1 LLGLPKQFHKF
12 TNHGRETKPQKNPLD
27 KGSMGNS
34 HVPNIGSRKP
44 LIPATGNQ
52 FLHIQ
57 THCSGFM
64 IGQKTL
70 AIFLTS
76 LFLFSGCL
84 GLVDPEVEVPDVE
97 LPDDWSTVVQRSA
110 ASPQLSQY
118 ADCNELETALK
129 SSIAEEYRIQLLQ
142 AVEEQYYY
150 GGGIWAEDDMAMGM
164 MDGAET
170 STNSASTPT
179 PRRQE
184 GADFSG
190 TNNQEQGV
198 DEADFVKTD
207 GYYIYFLNGKQLEI
221 FGVPEFGELTHLST
235 TRIEGNP
242 QAMMLD
248 GERLVVISSVS
259 AWNIPQS
266 DPLSQAMNWGE
277 DYGSW
282 RTTTL
287 TKFTVFDL
295 SNRSL
300 LEVGKELYLEGN
312 YMTAREVNATV
323 RAVTHAWLDIPGI
336 KNWLELPTGYWELDY
351 ENPLRLEIREKVAYQ
366 TILDNSIALEAL
378 ALEDILPK
386 VYERSNGQFTVHTLN
401 DNQCVDFVAP
411 EDGFNRGFN
420 SIFTFDLSTENL
432 EFQADHI
439 IGNYPMVYASQ
450 DVLIL
455 TENAWD
461 WWWFWGNDNIDES
474 TNIHTFDISNS
485 GDTTYT
491 GSGRVNGTILNQFS
505 ISEFEG
511 IVRVAT
517 TSGQWARWW
526 MEDPTPMSSSVVTF
540 TRSVDVTTDVR
551 TLVEVG
557 RVDNIAPDER
567 IWSAR
572 FDGDRCYLVTFRQID
587 PLWVIDM
594 SDETNLTILGELEI
608 PGVSTYI
615 HPLSRDHLLT
625 IGMAPGADGTG
636 LDWSST
642 RLSLFNITNPS
653 TPLVDDTLT
662 LSPVSNPYDNSWVW
676 SYSEA
681 SYEHKAFQYWAPKG
695 LLAIPLSTY
704 KYQSW
709 TDSNGYYQWNY
720 QFVSKLII
728 VNVSEETGNLSVH
741 GSVDHS
747 PLYDQGDNRNYW
759 SDYNIRRSIFMGDYV
774 YAVSSAGVTA
784 TNLTSLNETASV
796 ELAYSNPY
804 DTTYYESETSTSTT
818 VDGEDCEESENCK
831 QSGSGDDGGGG
842 QAPEGSSSSGSSGSE
857 PNPA

>member
-1 LLGLPKQFHKF
+1 MRY
-12 TNHGRETKPQKNPLD
+12 GRIMK
-27 KGSMGNS
+27 
-34 HVPNIGSRKP
+34 
-44 LIPATGNQ
+44 
-52 FLHIQ
+52 
-57 THCSGFM
+57 
-64 IGQKTL
+64 GQKTL

-84 GLVDPEVEVPDVE
+84 GLVDPEVEAPDVE
-97 LPDDWSTVVQRSA
+97 LPEEWSTVVQRSP

-118 ADCNELETALK
+118 ADCNELESALK

-142 AVEEQYYY
+142 AVEEQYFY
-150 GGGIWAEDDMAMGM
+150 GGGIWAEDDMAMA
-164 MDGAET
+164 DGAES

-179 PRRQE
+179 PKRQE
-184 GADFSG
+184 GTDFSG

-207 GYYIYFLNGKQLEI
+207 GYYIYFLNGKKLEI

-235 TRIEGNP
+235 TVIEGNP

-259 AWNIPQS
+259 AWNVPQS
-266 DPLSQAMNWGE
+266 DPLSEAMNWGS

-282 RTTTL
+282 RTSTL

-300 LEVGKELYLEGN
+300 PEVGKELYLEGY

-323 RAVTHAWLDIPGI
+323 RAVTHAWLDIPNV
-336 KNWLELPTGYWELDY
+336 KSWLDLPTGYWELDY
-351 ENPLRLEIREKVAYQ
+351 DSPLRLEIREKVAYQ
-366 TILDNSIALEAL
+366 TILDNSIALDAL
-378 ALEDILPK
+378 ALEDLLPK

-401 DNQCVDFVAP
+401 DDQCVDFVAP

-432 EFQADHI
+432 DFQADHI

-461 WWWFWGNDNIDES
+461 WWWFWGNDNVDES

-485 GDTTYT
+485 GDTIYT

-505 ISEFEG
+505 ISEYEG

-526 MEDPTPMSSSVVTF
+526 MEDPTPMSSSVITL
-540 TRSVDVTTDVR
+540 TRSVNVTTDSQI
-551 TLVEVG
+551 LVELG
-557 RVDNIAPDER
+557 RVDNIAPEER

-594 SDETNLTILGELEI
+594 SNETNPRILGELEI

-625 IGMAPGADGTG
+625 IGMGPGEDGIG

-642 RLSLFNITNPS
+642 RLSLFNITDPS
-653 TPLVDDTLT
+653 TPSVDDILSLT
-662 LSPVSNPYDNSWVW
+662 PVTNPSSNEWVW

-709 TDSNGYYQWNY
+709 TDSNGRYNWNY
-720 QFVSKLII
+720 VFVSKLIL
-728 VNVSEETGNLSVH
+728 VNVSEQTGNLSVY
-741 GSVDHS
+741 GTVDHS
-747 PLYDQGDNRNYW
+747 HLYDQGDNRNWW
-759 SDYNIRRSIFMGDYV
+759 SEYNIRRSIFMGDYV
-774 YAVSSAGVTA
+774 YALSSGGVTA
-784 TNLTSLNETASV
+784 TNLTSMNETVSI
-796 ELAYSNPY
+796 ELPYSNPY
-804 DTTYYESETSTSTT
+804 DTVYYESSMETDSME
-818 VDGEDCEESENCK
+818 DEEECKDCEGAEN
-831 QSGSGDDGGGG
+831 SDDGGEG
-842 QAPEGSSSSGSSGSE
+842 QAPEGTSSSGSGGSS

>member
-1 LLGLPKQFHKF
+1 
-12 TNHGRETKPQKNPLD
+12 
-27 KGSMGNS
+27 
-34 HVPNIGSRKP
+34 
-44 LIPATGNQ
+44 
-52 FLHIQ
+52 
-57 THCSGFM
+57 M

-150 GGGIWAEDDMAMGM
+150 GGGIWGEDDMAMGM

-266 DPLSQAMNWGE
+266 DPLSQAMKWGE
-277 DYGSW
+277 DYSSW

-420 SIFTFDLSTENL
+420 SIFTFDLSTEIL

-491 GSGRVNGTILNQFS
+491 GSGRVNGTILNQF
-505 ISEFEG
+505 
-511 IVRVAT
+511 
-517 TSGQWARWW
+517 
-526 MEDPTPMSSSVVTF
+526 
-540 TRSVDVTTDVR
+540 
-551 TLVEVG
+551 
-557 RVDNIAPDER
+557 
-567 IWSAR
+567 
-572 FDGDRCYLVTFRQID
+572 
-587 PLWVIDM
+587 
-594 SDETNLTILGELEI
+594 
-608 PGVSTYI
+608 
-615 HPLSRDHLLT
+615 
-625 IGMAPGADGTG
+625 
-636 LDWSST
+636 
-642 RLSLFNITNPS
+642 
-653 TPLVDDTLT
+653 
-662 LSPVSNPYDNSWVW
+662 
-676 SYSEA
+676 
-681 SYEHKAFQYWAPKG
+681 
-695 LLAIPLSTY
+695 
-704 KYQSW
+704 
-709 TDSNGYYQWNY
+709 
-720 QFVSKLII
+720 
-728 VNVSEETGNLSVH
+728 
-741 GSVDHS
+741 
-747 PLYDQGDNRNYW
+747 
-759 SDYNIRRSIFMGDYV
+759 
-774 YAVSSAGVTA
+774 
-784 TNLTSLNETASV
+784 
-796 ELAYSNPY
+796 
-804 DTTYYESETSTSTT
+804 
-818 VDGEDCEESENCK
+818 
-831 QSGSGDDGGGG
+831 
-842 QAPEGSSSSGSSGSE
+842 
-857 PNPA
+857 